1 MDYKQKGVTAV
12 EKFRKDLDRADRQA
26 CFRLGQL
33 DMRESAV
40 AMLRQAADQLEGLS
54 RAMLIAAADMVE
66 KMQVME

>member
-1 MDYKQKGVTAV
+1 M
-12 EKFRKDLDRADRQA
+12 EKFRRDLTRADRQA

-40 AMLRQAADQLEGLS
+40 AMLRQAADQLKGLS

>member
-1 MDYKQKGVTAV
+1 METLK
-12 EKFRKDLDRADRQA
+12 RDLTRADRQA

-40 AMLRQAADQLEGLS
+40 AMLRQSADQLNGIS
-54 RAMLIAAADMVE
+54 RAMLIAAADIVE